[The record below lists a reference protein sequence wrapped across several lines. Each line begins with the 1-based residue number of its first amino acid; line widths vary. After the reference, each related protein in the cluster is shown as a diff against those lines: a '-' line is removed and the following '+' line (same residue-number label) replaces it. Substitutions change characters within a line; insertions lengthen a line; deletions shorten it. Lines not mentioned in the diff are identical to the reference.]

1 MIQGGNATVYVSD
14 FEAALGF
21 YTRVLG
27 LKLRFRAGTNWAEVD
42 AGRGFVIGIHP
53 ETPHSPKPGT
63 PGAIQIGL
71 NVVEP
76 LDEVMRRLSK
86 SGVVFT
92 SALISGGEAGRFVN
106 LKDLDGNAIYL
117 WESPTAARK
126 A

>member
-21 YTRVLG
+21 YTKTLG
-27 LKLRFRAGTNWAEVD
+27 LKLKFRAGKDWAEVD

-53 ETPHSPKPGT
+53 QTPHGPKPGT
-63 PGAIQIGL
+63 EGAVQLGL

-76 LDEVMRRLSK
+76 LEDVMRRLSK
-86 SGVVFT
+86 AGVALT
-92 SALISGGEAGRFVN
+92 SPVIDGGGAGRFVN
-106 LKDLDGNAIYL
+106 LKDLDGNPIYL
-117 WESPTAARK
+117 WETAKPAVK